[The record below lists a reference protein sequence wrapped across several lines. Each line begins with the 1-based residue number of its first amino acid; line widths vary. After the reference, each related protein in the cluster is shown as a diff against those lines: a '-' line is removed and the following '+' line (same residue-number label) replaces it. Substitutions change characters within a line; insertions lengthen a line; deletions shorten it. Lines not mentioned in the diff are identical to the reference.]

1 MASQHSGTTHPRD
14 DKSRERQ
21 HGTQP
26 DQKNDQQEDSS
37 SGGKG
42 DTGNFAN
49 DPERARKSGRKGGKS

>member
-1 MASQHSGTTHPRD
+1 MASQHSGATHPRN

-21 HGTQP
+21 HGTQQ
-26 DQKNDQQEDSS
+26 DEKDEDQEDGA

-42 DTGNFAN
+42 NSGTVAN